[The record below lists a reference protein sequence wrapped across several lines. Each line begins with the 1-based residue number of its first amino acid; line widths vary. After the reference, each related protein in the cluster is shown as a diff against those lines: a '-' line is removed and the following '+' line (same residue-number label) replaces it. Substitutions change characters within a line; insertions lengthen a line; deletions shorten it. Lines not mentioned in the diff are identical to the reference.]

1 MSLTDKVI
9 TALTIIYLI
18 FFIIIMLVSRFLSF
32 KAEHIGDENTFVSNR
47 DWLASLSNHD
57 LTMLML
63 GGLADFSKRST
74 QSQDFLEDWLDEEY
88 NEELMKI
95 YFPYLDCFRD
105 KSVNIF

>member
-1 MSLTDKVI
+1 MDKTTLAIVIIIIVFSI
-9 TALTIIYLI
+9 TALGLI
-18 FFIIIMLVSRFLSF
+18 FLNKYLSF
-32 KAEHIGDENTFVSNR
+32 KAEHIGDKGIFISNR

-57 LTMLML
+57 LTMLIL

-95 YFPYLDCFRD
+95 YFPYLDYFRD

>member
-1 MSLTDKVI
+1 MDKTALAIVIINIVFSI
-9 TALTIIYLI
+9 TALVIIFLNMY
-18 FFIIIMLVSRFLSF
+18 LSF

-47 DWLASLSNHD
+47 DWLATLSNHD
-57 LTMLML
+57 LTILML
-63 GGLADFSKRST
+63 GSLADFSKQST

-88 NEELMKI
+88 NEEFMKM